1 MKISTRES
9 LLGLITVSVLLFAG
23 TAMIGRSKID
33 NLKEMRS
40 GRIKLRNSIERSK
53 RLVDQ
58 KEKWTKRMD
67 VFQDKIPRFPMNKNM
82 DVYWSN
88 EVEKKANAHDLRI
101 LKHEVGSE
109 HQEGPIYELPIECRD
124 WEGSLDSLV
133 HFLFDLQSKGAM
145 LDIRYLRVKPKD
157 KTIRK
162 GRFSLYCAYMRESS

>member
-1 MKISTRES
+1 LKISTRES

-23 TAMIGRSKID
+23 TAMVGNSKID
-33 NLKEMRS
+33 SLKEMRS
-40 GRIKLRNSIERSK
+40 ERDKLRNSIERSK
-53 RLVDQ
+53 SLVDQ
-58 KEKWTKRMD
+58 KEKWTKRMET
-67 VFQDKIPRFPMNKNM
+67 FKGKMPRFPQDKRM
-82 DVYWSN
+82 DVHWSN
-88 EVEKKANAHDLRI
+88 EVEQKANAHNLRI

-133 HFLFDLQSKGAM
+133 HFLFDLESKGAM